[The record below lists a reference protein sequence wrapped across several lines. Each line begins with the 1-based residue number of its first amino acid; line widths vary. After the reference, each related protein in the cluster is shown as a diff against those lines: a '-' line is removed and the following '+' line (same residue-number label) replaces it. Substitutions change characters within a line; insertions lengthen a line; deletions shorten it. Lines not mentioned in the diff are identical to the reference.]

1 MKSSLFRQAA
11 FFFYA
16 EKQAENEPISF
27 FVQEPLNKMASG
39 LVLLTKRAY
48 ICLTEKIKELAA
60 LVRLGNSSN

>member
-48 ICLTEKIKELAA
+48 ICLTE
-60 LVRLGNSSN
+60 